1 MGGSRH
7 ETIPGY
13 LVGPQSGQ
21 YAYRDTQGQ
30 AQRPK
35 TGSATADAGRLQ
47 PPGAGQGRRPLLMQ
61 ALEGARHG
69 DTLIAGESVHSPA
82 V

>member
-1 MGGSRH
+1 MGRSRH
-7 ETIPGY
+7 KTIPGY

-21 YAYRDTQGQ
+21 CAYRDTQGQ

-35 TGSATADAGRLQ
+35 SGYATADAGQLQ
-47 PPGAGQGRRPLLMQ
+47 PPDARQGRRPPPVQ
-61 ALEGARHG
+61 AVEGARHR